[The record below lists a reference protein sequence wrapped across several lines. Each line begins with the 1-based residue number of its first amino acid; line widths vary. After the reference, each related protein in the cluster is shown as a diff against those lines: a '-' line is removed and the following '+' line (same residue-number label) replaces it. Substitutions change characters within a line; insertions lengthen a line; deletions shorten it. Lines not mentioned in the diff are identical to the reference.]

1 MLSRICKMKLEY
13 CVGQGV
19 VYKTSLVELA
29 KCTEWMFPLNLRSAN
44 RIKGSV
50 MMSLE

>member
-1 MLSRICKMKLEY
+1 MLSRIRKMKLEL
-13 CVGQGV
+13 CQGV